1 MKSPRISTTEKTLLA
16 PLNNVIYCTCFILLS
31 RFICQFLQVV
41 KVKIAKY
48 FLFLLFYNFLFSVEK
63 KPAKRRWIFSD
74 ISSIM

>member
-16 PLNNVIYCTCFILLS
+16 PLNNVIYYTCFILLS
-31 RFICQFLQVV
+31 KVVCQFLQVI

-48 FLFLLFYNFLFSVEK
+48 FLFLLFCNFLFSVEK